1 MCESVYEKYLIRNGS
16 YQPLVLIAGAFVV
29 GIIADTLCDWTCV
42 GWSVITLA
50 CVVSWSVVFR
60 CGTTGTASVLLLMAV
75 ASLGGGWHHLHRSV
89 FSFHNIGNWATEDRT
104 PVQIVATLVKR
115 PVVRARSHS
124 RFFNTSH
131 TSVRTV
137 CLVETQSIRIAERW
151 KPVQGHALLFIDG
164 LRDDLQRSD
173 RILINGTLKKP
184 QEPDNPGAFNFSDW
198 MRSRRVRAQVN
209 SSQSEGVRVL
219 ESVSRW
225 NLLDA
230 GPDLIER
237 MRYRAS
243 EVLKKHFS
251 GQELA
256 LAMALILGFQE
267 HLDELPSEAVHQPT
281 LRDALLR
288 SGTIHLL
295 AISGL
300 HVGIIAGLIFFLL
313 RAVGLG
319 PMAASLGVI
328 LFMVSYAFLVG
339 ARPPVVRAATLVIIS
354 CAGSVFSRQMNWG
367 NALAAALILLLLVRP
382 GDLFQTG
389 FQLSFLTT
397 VLVVMIGTKWF
408 GHQSGKDQHDVLD
421 KLVQKNKATH
431 VRIGNR
437 LFWGALRT
445 AGITMLVWLL
455 LTPILLARF
464 HIISPIAVVL
474 NLVLL
479 PLVMTAIFSG
489 FALLGFH
496 VLANVQVEEW
506 TALLC
511 RVSLQWI
518 EYLVQQGIAF
528 PFSHA
533 FFPGPNNGWLL
544 GFYVLVAAY
553 FLKGPVCSRIGS
565 WMPSAVLVWVLAGF
579 LLAVGRPLPAE
590 FRTTL
595 LSVGHGLA
603 VVMQFPSGKTVLYDA
618 GSLGGSK
625 RAGTVIT
632 EFLFHRGIKH
642 LDAIILSHADSDHY
656 NAVPFVID
664 RMSVGEV
671 LLSPTFLRAPKV
683 KSLPSLQGV
692 EGQVPG
698 TSSVETPLL
707 EILNRYEIPIRFC
720 GQGDELVIDP
730 EVEIRVLHP
739 PVKGV
744 SEGNNA
750 NSLVVLIAFEGQR
763 LLLTGDLEKEGL
775 SWVLGEATLPVDVL
789 IAPHHG
795 STHSYPRELIAWAQS
810 KFVIMSQSG
819 KSEDYLGVK
828 AYRSLGVET
837 FSTAQDGAIEVLL
850 SHGQTAVSPVR

>member
-1 MCESVYEKYLIRNGS
+1 M
-16 YQPLVLIAGAFVV
+16 
-29 GIIADTLCDWTCV
+29 
-42 GWSVITLA
+42 GWSVTTLA

-60 CGTTGTASVLLLMAV
+60 RGNTGTASVLLLLAV
-75 ASLGGGWHHLHRSV
+75 GALGGGWHHLHRSV
-89 FSFHNIGNWATEDRT
+89 FSFQNIGNWATKDRT
-104 PVQIVATLVKR
+104 PVQIVATLAKR
-115 PVVRARSHS
+115 PVVRARSHPPL
-124 RFFNTSH
+124 FNTSH
-131 TSVRTV
+131 TSARTV
-137 CLVETQSIRIAERW
+137 CLVEAQSIRIADQW
-151 KPVQGHALLFIDG
+151 KPVQGHVLLFIDG

-173 RILINGTLKKP
+173 RILIDGTLKKP
-184 QEPDNPGAFNFSDW
+184 QEPDNPGEFNFSDW
-198 MRSRRVRAQVN
+198 LRSRRVRAQVN
-209 SSQSEGVRVL
+209 ASQPEGVRVL
-219 ESVSRW
+219 EPVSRW
-225 NLLDA
+225 NLLDVGA
-230 GPDLIER
+230 DLIER
-237 MRYRAS
+237 MRHRAS
-243 EVLKKHFS
+243 GVLKKHFS
-251 GQELA
+251 GQERA

-267 HLDELPSEAVHQPT
+267 YLDELPSEAVHQPT
-281 LRDALLR
+281 LRSALLR

-313 RAVGLG
+313 RAMGAG
-319 PMAASLGVI
+319 SMAASLWVI

-354 CAGSVFSRQMNWG
+354 CIGSIFSRQMNWG
-367 NALAAALILLLLVRP
+367 NALAAALILLLFIRP

-397 VLVVMIGTKWF
+397 VLVVVIGRKWF
-408 GHQSGKDQHDVLD
+408 GHESGKDQHRVLD
-421 KLVQKNKATH
+421 QLVQENKATH

-437 LFWGALRT
+437 LFWGVIRT
-445 AGITMLVWLL
+445 TGITTLVWLL
-455 LTPILLARF
+455 LTPLLLARF

-474 NLVLL
+474 NMVLL

-489 FALLGFH
+489 FALLVFH
-496 VLANVQVEEW
+496 VLAIVQVEEW

-518 EYLVQQGIAF
+518 ESIVQKGMAF

-544 GFYVLVAAY
+544 VFYVLVAAY

-565 WMPSAVLVWVLAGF
+565 WLLSAGLMWVLAGF

-603 VVMQFPSGKTVLYDA
+603 VVMQFPSGKNVLYDA
-618 GSLGGSK
+618 GSLGGSQ

-664 RMSVGEV
+664 RMSIGEV
-671 LLSPTFLRAPKV
+671 LVSPTFLLASKV
-683 KSLPSLQGV
+683 NLLPSEQEMG
-692 EGQVPG
+692 GQATG
-698 TSSVETPLL
+698 ASNVETSLL
-707 EILNRYEIPIRFC
+707 EILGRYEIPIRLC
-720 GQGDELVIDP
+720 GQGDDLVIDP
-730 EVEIRVLHP
+730 EVKIRVLHP

-750 NSLVVLIAFEGQR
+750 NSLVVLIEFEGQR
-763 LLLTGDLEKEGL
+763 LLLTGDLENEGL
-775 SWVLGEATLPVDVL
+775 SWVLGESILPVEVL

-795 STHSYPRELIAWAQS
+795 SIHSYPRELIAWAQS

-819 KSEDYLGVK
+819 KSEDYLGAK

-837 FSTAQDGAIEVLL
+837 FSTAQDGAIEVLF
-850 SHGQTAVSPVR
+850 SHGQTVVSPVR